1 MKQFKKHT
9 YITLFSVGL
18 LTSQFFVT
26 PILLAEENDGQQE
39 NHYSNQNDHTNDYID
54 ELSSETEPS
63 ITLES
68 EIIEETEGSAEASS
82 PETMESIPQQEATT
96 GSENSSD
103 ESTESSD
110 DFDHSVDDDEND
122 TDKEE
127 SSNDSQDKD
136 DLEDENT
143 QENDSSIPPI
153 ESEEKNEDNS
163 NHDNTQEKDHE
174 ISESPEDEIKDNV
187 QETSPKPSPSDKIV
201 APIVQSPSELP
212 TVEGFFNGDSMVDI
226 SEAFRA
232 SEVTESS
239 LLGFT
244 LPLLKEYDEEWQAA
258 LIYEII
264 RQIGEEISTGAFEDW
279 VKDVFELVMNEKT
292 ELSEE
297 ITITADDLKAG
308 DLLYGS
314 DEERKK
320 IEGIYLS
327 DDYKVIGKEEFVD
340 DESNSQKYV
349 LGISRIDVEETL
361 VVRRIKTAT
370 LTEEGEDLLK
380 NYPAPFDFTQNE
392 ATQSFIDELAQE
404 AQKLGQEYDVF
415 ASVLIAQAILE
426 SGSGTSGLSRSPYH
440 NLFGIKGSYKGN
452 SVVLPTMEDKGNGEL
467 FEIQSAFRSYNSYR
481 DSMADYI
488 ALIRGGI
495 TGNPTFY
502 QDVWRSEAQNYLRAT
517 DALTGSYATD
527 TTYNKK
533 LNSLIAAYG
542 LTKYDQAIGSETG
555 IFIQG
560 EDQIPN
566 EYRELMKLPRYN
578 GKDYNVSGSYPVGQC
593 TWYVFNRVNQ
603 LGGTVDDYMGNGGQW
618 GATGRRLGYK
628 VSQTPRAGSMISFAP
643 GTAGSD
649 PRYGHVAF
657 VEAVGQN
664 GILISE
670 GNVYG
675 GTTISYRV
683 ISNDLALSSHVTY
696 IMPK

>member
-212 TVEGFFNGDSMVDI
+212 TVEGFFNGDSMVDLP
-226 SEAFRA
+226 ETFRA

-279 VKDVFELVMNEKT
+279 VKDVFELVLNEKT

-327 DDYKVIGKEEFVD
+327 DDYKAIGKEEFVD

-392 ATQSFIDELAQE
+392 AT
-404 AQKLGQEYDVF
+404 
-415 ASVLIAQAILE
+415 
-426 SGSGTSGLSRSPYH
+426 
-440 NLFGIKGSYKGN
+440 
-452 SVVLPTMEDKGNGEL
+452 
-467 FEIQSAFRSYNSYR
+467 
-481 DSMADYI
+481 
-488 ALIRGGI
+488 
-495 TGNPTFY
+495 
-502 QDVWRSEAQNYLRAT
+502 
-517 DALTGSYATD
+517 
-527 TTYNKK
+527 KK
-533 LNSLIAAYG
+533 A
-542 LTKYDQAIGSETG
+542 
-555 IFIQG
+555 
-560 EDQIPN
+560 
-566 EYRELMKLPRYN
+566 
-578 GKDYNVSGSYPVGQC
+578 
-593 TWYVFNRVNQ
+593 
-603 LGGTVDDYMGNGGQW
+603 
-618 GATGRRLGYK
+618 
-628 VSQTPRAGSMISFAP
+628 
-643 GTAGSD
+643 
-649 PRYGHVAF
+649 
-657 VEAVGQN
+657 
-664 GILISE
+664 
-670 GNVYG
+670 
-675 GTTISYRV
+675 
-683 ISNDLALSSHVTY
+683 
-696 IMPK
+696 